1 MNTFFSALQRAAA
14 AFTLASL
21 LMPLAAQ
28 AEPVSFFVPFGGT
41 GNVSVFD
48 ADAGTGGWVGQIDQ
62 TPEPGVAEPLSLVSV
77 VLFTLDR
84 AAGTLDGTF
93 ELTTVDLAST
103 LFGRLLG
110 SFVDADILA
119 NGGQFSLDY
128 QVLGGSGR
136 FAGASGFGL
145 SFLDFDPRAS
155 GDNYGESGL
164 LLFTVPAPATGA
176 LVLAALG
183 LMVFSRRVSPGKGRP
198 VN

>member
-1 MNTFFSALQRAAA
+1 MHTIFSALRRAAA
-14 AFTLASL
+14 ACTLAGL
-21 LMPLAAQ
+21 LLPLAAQ
-28 AEPVSFFVPFGGT
+28 AEPVTFFVPFGGT

-93 ELTTVDLAST
+93 ELTTTDLAST
-103 LFGRLLG
+103 LFGRLVG
-110 SFVDADILA
+110 SFFDAGILA
-119 NGGQFSLDY
+119 SGGQFSLDY

-145 SFLDFDPRAS
+145 SFLDFDPRVS
-155 GDNYGESGL
+155 GDNYSEGGL
-164 LLFTVPAPATGA
+164 LLFIVPAPATGA
-176 LVLAALG
+176 LVLAALA
-183 LMVFSRRVSPGKGRP
+183 LMVFSRRVSAGKGRP